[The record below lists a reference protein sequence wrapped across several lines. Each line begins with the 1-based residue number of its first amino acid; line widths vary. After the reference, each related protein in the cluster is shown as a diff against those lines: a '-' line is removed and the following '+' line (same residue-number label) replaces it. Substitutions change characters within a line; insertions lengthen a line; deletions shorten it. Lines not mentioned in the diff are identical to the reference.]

1 MIKTFGLNPY
11 PLGGT
16 GQAYSFVDFNR
27 EGTLLA
33 SVGSAPDYMLTL
45 WEWRH
50 EQVMLRCKAFS
61 QDVYRVTFSPD
72 NPGQLTT
79 SGSGHIKLVAINRAK
94 CIRTTTFIHLSP
106 STL

>member
-1 MIKTFGLNPY
+1 MCVLFLFE
-11 PLGGT
+11 PLFFWTGGT

-27 EGTLLA
+27 DGTLLA

-45 WEWRH
+45 WDWRE

-79 SGSGHIKLVAINRAK
+79 SGSGHIKSVSVCPPVQA
-94 CIRTTTFIHLSP
+94 FS
-106 STL
+106 